1 MVISSA
7 LFKGID
13 SSALEEFR
21 SIRALR
27 TKTFQRGEFIFHSG
41 DSTDE
46 IGIVQ
51 SGSILIENIDP
62 WGNRSILSSV
72 STGQVFAESYALSSE
87 PLMVDAAASEDS
99 LIIFVNIKRLLD
111 ESNTGKEWYG
121 TFMKN
126 LLFITSRKNMM
137 LSLRIFCTTPKTI
150 RSRLLTYLSGLYL
163 KNGSK
168 TFVVPF
174 DRQQMA
180 DYLNVE
186 RTALSKELGRMK
198 RDGMLDWKKN
208 HFTLLIDAEHV

>member
-1 MVISSA
+1 MVISTA
-7 LFKGID
+7 VFKGID
-13 SSALEEFR
+13 APVLEEFR

-27 TKTFQRGEFIFHSG
+27 TKPFQRGELILHSG
-41 DSTDE
+41 DRTEE

-72 STGQVFAESYALSSE
+72 STGQVFGESYALSSE
-87 PLMVDAAASEDS
+87 PLMVDVVAKEDS
-99 LIIFVNIKRLLD
+99 LIVFVNIKRLLD
-111 ESNTGKEWYG
+111 ESNAGKGWYG

-126 LLFITSRKNMM
+126 LLSITSKKNMM

-150 RSRLLTYLSGLYL
+150 RARLLTYLSGLYL
-163 KNGSK
+163 KNGSR

-208 HFTLLIDAEHV
+208 SFTLLIDA

>member
-1 MVISSA
+1 MVISTA
-7 LFKGID
+7 VFKGID
-13 SSALEEFR
+13 PSALEEFR

-27 TKTFQRGEFIFHSG
+27 TKTFQRGDFILHSG
-41 DSTDE
+41 DKTDE

-51 SGSILIENIDP
+51 RGSILIENTDP
-62 WGNRSILSSV
+62 WGKRSILSSV
-72 STGQVFAESYALSSE
+72 STGQVFGESYALSSE
-87 PLMVDAAASEDS
+87 HLMVDVVAKEDS
-99 LIIFVNIKRLLD
+99 LIVFVNIRRLLD
-111 ESNTGKEWYG
+111 ESNAGKGWYG

-126 LLFITSRKNMM
+126 LLSITSKKNMM

-150 RSRLLTYLSGLYL
+150 RARLLTYLSGLYL
-163 KNGSK
+163 KNGSR

-208 HFTLLIDAEHV
+208 SFTLLIDAEHV

>member
-1 MVISSA
+1 MVISTA

-13 SSALEEFR
+13 STVLEEFR

-27 TKTFQRGEFIFHSG
+27 TKTFQRGEIILHSG
-41 DSTDE
+41 DKTDE

-51 SGSILIENIDP
+51 SGSILIENTDP

-87 PLMVDAAASEDS
+87 HLMVDVVAKEDS
-99 LIIFVNIKRLLD
+99 LIVFVNIRRLLD
-111 ESNTGKEWYG
+111 GSNAGKGWYG
-121 TFMKN
+121 TFMKS
-126 LLFITSRKNMM
+126 LLSITSKKNMM

-150 RSRLLTYLSGLYL
+150 RARLLTYLSGLYL
-163 KNGSK
+163 KNGSR

-208 HFTLLIDAEHV
+208 SFTLLIDA